1 MLPRTSDEILGTG
14 IDIVENDRIR
24 EACNRWGDR
33 FLNRV
38 FTPSEI
44 EKVGK
49 RADKVGYFASR
60 FAAKEAFLK
69 ALGTGFS
76 KGIKWVNMEVVR
88 LEGRRPTMII
98 SGRAQEL
105 MDSMGVKT
113 IHLSL
118 SHERKYSIAQV
129 ILEGEAK

>member
-1 MLPRTSDEILGTG
+1 VLPRTSDEILGTG

-33 FLNRV
+33 FLKRV

-44 EKVGK
+44 GGAAK
-49 RADKVGYFASR
+49 RAGKPAYFASR

-69 ALGTGFS
+69 ALGTGLS
-76 KGIKWVNMEVVR
+76 GGIKWTDMEV
-88 LEGRRPTMII
+88 LSFEGRRPRMAI
-98 SGRAQEL
+98 SGRAQEF
-105 MDSMGVKT
+105 MDRLGVKT
-113 IHLSL
+113 THLSI